1 MNSYQNKN
9 EYEIL
14 DASQNNSTMSNRYPR
29 YPLAN
34 DPQASMQNTN
44 YKDWLNMCDSN
55 TQFVGDISTYSSPE
69 AALSVRDAV
78 LTGINTAGTILSNLG
93 VPFASQSFGMI
104 GRIIGILWPGPDPFA
119 ALMVLVEELI
129 NQRINDEIR
138 NHALL
143 ELAGL
148 KGIMDLYRTRWR
160 AWDLNKDNPET
171 REAVRAQYRT
181 ADNFF
186 IQNMPK
192 FGREDH
198 GVLLLPVYAQAANM
212 HLILLRDAYV
222 FGTGWGLGPGEVRDN
237 YTRLQEKIRE
247 YKDHCVTFYNQ
258 GLNRFNRSNAQDW
271 VSFNRFR
278 TDMTLTVLDL
288 AILFPNY
295 DPRIYPSAV
304 KTELTR
310 EIYTDPVGFTG
321 VLGSGGRTYPWYN
334 PNDTSFAT
342 MENSA
347 RRRPS
352 FTTWLNR
359 IRIFTG
365 HIGNFSA
372 AGNVWGGHELFE
384 RSNNGSE
391 IIQRFGNTNTSYT
404 PVRNWDFTNQNR
416 TVFSIASTARVL
428 LAGSEGNAHRP
439 SQYGVSRVD
448 MHTAIGGNT
457 SGGQFIYEVPNV
469 HSSQNILSELPG
481 ENQQRPDA
489 RNHSHILSYISNF
502 DAKRG
507 GTVGNVRLLTYG
519 WTHTSMDRNNRLERD
534 RITQIDAVKGWGGV
548 TGSVIPGPTGGSL
561 VTIPSNPWS
570 VSLRVQAPQIQ
581 TNYRIRLRFACVWPG
596 AHHMW
601 VTYGGISHPVQL
613 CNNPSSGRPSNNLLE
628 SDFGYV
634 VVPGTFSPSIN
645 PEIRF
650 SAISNAPV
658 LDKIEFIPL
667 DIYNEH
673 FVEERAKTINDLFIN

>member
-104 GRIIGILWPGPDPFA
+104 GRLIGILWPGPDPFA

-129 NQRINDEIR
+129 NERIRDEIR
-138 NHALL
+138 DHALL

-148 KGIMDLYRTRWR
+148 KDIMDLYRTRWR
-160 AWDLNKDNPET
+160 AWNLNNTPET
-171 REAVRAQYRT
+171 RDAVRAQYRT

-192 FGREDH
+192 FGRADH
-198 GVLLLPVYAQAANM
+198 GVLLLAVYAQAANL
-212 HLILLRDAYV
+212 HLILLRDAYI
-222 FGTGWGLGPGEVRDN
+222 FGTGWGLGTDEVRDN

-278 TDMTLTVLDL
+278 TDMTITVLDL
-288 AILFPNY
+288 ATLFPNY

-310 EIYTDPVGFTG
+310 EIYTDPVGNTARG
-321 VLGSGGRTYPWYN
+321 LPWYN
-334 PNDTSFAT
+334 PNNTTFAT

-365 HIGNFSA
+365 HLGNFSA
-372 AGNVWGGHELFE
+372 ARNVWGGHELFE
-384 RSNNGSE
+384 RRNNGSE
-391 IIQRFGNTNTSYT
+391 IMHSFGNTNTSNA

-416 TVFSIASTARVL
+416 TVFSILS
-428 LAGSEGNAHRP
+428 NAHVLPVGTQPHRE

-448 MHTAIGGNT
+448 MHTALHGN
-457 SGGQFIYEVPNV
+457 SFGGQFIYEVPNV
-469 HSSQNILSELPG
+469 LPPQAIVSELPG
-481 ENQQRPDA
+481 EDQQRPDA

-502 DAKRG
+502 DARRG
-507 GTVGNVRLLTYG
+507 GTGGNVSLLTYG

-548 TGSVIPGPTGGSL
+548 INSVIPGPTGGNL
-561 VTIPSNPWS
+561 VTIVPDPFS
-570 VSLRVQAPQIQ
+570 VFLRVQPPQIQ
-581 TNYRIRLRFACVWPG
+581 TDYRIRLRFACVWPG
-596 AHHMW
+596 THHMW
-601 VTYGGISHPVQL
+601 VNYGGISHPVQLL

-634 VVPGTFSPSIN
+634 FVPGTFSPSIN

-650 SAISNAPV
+650 SAISNTPV

-667 DIYNEH
+667 DMYNDLFLVDRE
-673 FVEERAKTINDLFIN
+673 KTVNDLFIN